1 MGNFRNY
8 KICDRCGCKIDDRFT
23 TISMDKIAIE
33 GEDHTY
39 VDRAS
44 FDLCNPCGNAVY
56 DLITTNPL
64 PKFGDE

>member
-1 MGNFRNY
+1 
-8 KICDRCGCKIDDRFT
+8 
-23 TISMDKIAIE
+23 MDKIAIE